1 MEQKLYPSLTPA
13 TANATASPPAPY
25 DVESMI
31 NKHLQSELQKVNS
44 FNNSIQNISLMMKYY
59 EMEENKYKQKYNKY
73 KLINNLI
80 NSLDGIIVIGTT
92 SASISLSIT
101 GVGIIVVPIAAG
113 VGCTTGILVKICS
126 SYLKKKE
133 QNYKLKYTI
142 IQKTLDD
149 FRQLYVASLKDNC
162 IDEKEYHRFVTQF
175 ENYQAT
181 ANAASQEIHTKSRVA
196 SRTAS
201 HTKSQVASRAT
212 ANAALHATANATAT
226 TASHTPPT
234 IPLKPHNFL

>member
-1 MEQKLYPSLTPA
+1 MEQKLYPSLTP
-13 TANATASPPAPY
+13 TAPPSAPY

-31 NKHLQSELQKVNS
+31 KKQMQSALQNELQKVNS

-59 EMEENKYKQKYNKY
+59 ELEEKKYKKKYTKY
-73 KLINNLI
+73 KLIKNLI
-80 NSLDGIIVIGTT
+80 NSFDGIIVIGTT

-133 QNYKLKYTI
+133 QNYKLEYTI

-149 FRQLYVASLKDNC
+149 FRQLYVTSLKDNH

-175 ENYQAT
+175 ENYQVASRAT
-181 ANAASQEIHTKSRVA
+181 AN
-196 SRTAS
+196 TAS
-201 HTKSQVASRAT
+201 HTKSQVAS
-212 ANAALHATANATAT
+212 HATAN

-234 IPLKPHNFL
+234 KPLKPHNFL

>member
-149 FRQLYVASLKDNC
+149 FRQLYVTSLKDNC

-181 ANAASQEIHTKSRVA
+181 ANATANATENAASQEIHTKSRVA
-196 SRTAS
+196 SRELSHTASHTVS
-201 HTKSQVASRAT
+201 HTKSQV
-212 ANAALHATANATAT
+212 
-226 TASHTPPT
+226 ASHTPPT

>member
-1 MEQKLYPSLTPA
+1 MEQKLYPSLTPS
-13 TANATASPPAPY
+13 TANATASPPTPY

-31 NKHLQSELQKVNS
+31 NKRLQSELQKVNS

-59 EMEENKYKQKYNKY
+59 EMEEKKYKQKYNKY

-142 IQKTLDD
+142 IQKTIDD

-181 ANAASQEIHTKSRVA
+181 ANAKANATANATANTASQEIHTKSHKI
-196 SRTAS
+196 TAS

-212 ANAALHATANATAT
+212 ANAA
-226 TASHTPPT
+226 SHTPPT

>member
-1 MEQKLYPSLTPA
+1 MEQKLYPSLTP
-13 TANATASPPAPY
+13 TASPPAPY

-73 KLINNLI
+73 MLINNLI

-101 GVGIIVVPIAAG
+101 GVGIIIVPIAAG

-149 FRQLYVASLKDNC
+149 FRQLYVTSLKDNC

-181 ANAASQEIHTKSRVA
+181 ANATANAASQEIHTKSRVA
-196 SRTAS
+196 SRELSHTASHTVS
-201 HTKSQVASRAT
+201 HTKSQV
-212 ANAALHATANATAT
+212 
-226 TASHTPPT
+226 ASHTPPT

>member
-1 MEQKLYPSLTPA
+1 MEQKLYPSLTP
-13 TANATASPPAPY
+13 TASPPAPY

-149 FRQLYVASLKDNC
+149 FRQLLC
-162 IDEKEYHRFVTQF
+162 H
-175 ENYQAT
+175 
-181 ANAASQEIHTKSRVA
+181 
-196 SRTAS
+196 
-201 HTKSQVASRAT
+201 
-212 ANAALHATANATAT
+212 
-226 TASHTPPT
+226 
-234 IPLKPHNFL
+234 

>member
-1 MEQKLYPSLTPA
+1 MEQKLYPSLTPS
-13 TANATASPPAPY
+13 TPTPY

-31 NKHLQSELQKVNS
+31 NKRLQSELQKVNS

-59 EMEENKYKQKYNKY
+59 EMEEKKYKQKYNKY

-142 IQKTLDD
+142 IQKTLDN
-149 FRQLYVASLKDNC
+149 FRQLYVTSLKDNH

-175 ENYQAT
+175 ENYQVASRAT
-181 ANAASQEIHTKSRVA
+181 ANTA

-201 HTKSQVASRAT
+201 HTKSQVASHAT
-212 ANAALHATANATAT
+212 ANTALHATATATAN

>member
-13 TANATASPPAPY
+13 KANATASPPAPY

-31 NKHLQSELQKVNS
+31 NKHLQNELQKVNS

-133 QNYKLKYTI
+133 QNYKRKYTI

-181 ANAASQEIHTKSRVA
+181 ANAASQEIHTKSRAA
-196 SRTAS
+196 SHTAS

-212 ANAALHATANATAT
+212 ANAALHATAT

>member
-1 MEQKLYPSLTPA
+1 MEQKLYPSLTP
-13 TANATASPPAPY
+13 TASPPAPY

-31 NKHLQSELQKVNS
+31 NKRLQSELQKINS
-44 FNNSIQNISLMMKYY
+44 FNNSIQIISLMMKYY
-59 EMEENKYKQKYNKY
+59 EMEEKKYKQKYNKY

-80 NSLDGIIVIGTT
+80 NSLDGLIVIGTT

-101 GVGIIVVPIAAG
+101 GVGIIVVPITAG

-126 SYLKKKE
+126 GYLKKKE
-133 QNYKLKYTI
+133 QNYKLKYNI

-149 FRQLYVASLKDNC
+149 FRQLYVTSLKDNH

-175 ENYQAT
+175 ENYQ
-181 ANAASQEIHTKSRVA
+181 VA
-196 SRTAS
+196 SHEAS
-201 HTKSQVASRAT
+201 HTKSQVAS
-212 ANAALHATANATAT
+212 HATANATAN

>member
-1 MEQKLYPSLTPA
+1 MEQKLYPSLTPS
-13 TANATASPPAPY
+13 TPTPY

-31 NKHLQSELQKVNS
+31 NKRLQSELQKVNS

-59 EMEENKYKQKYNKY
+59 EMEEKKYKQKYNKY

-142 IQKTLDD
+142 IQKTLDN

-181 ANAASQEIHTKSRVA
+181 ANAASQEIHTKSH
-196 SRTAS
+196 TAS

-212 ANAALHATANATAT
+212 ANAALHATATATAN